1 MNEEEKNQAGAIDIK
16 NTITKMSCF

>member
-1 MNEEEKNQAGAIDIK
+1 MNEEEKNQVGAIDLK